1 MYYKVLILQLCVL
14 SSEERRGRRTD
25 RAVELNRLPFRGYP
39 SAPIICKNVAILS
52 GFAYNRGMASLDKYL
67 DGLLS
72 RGRACFSREE
82 ALTALGLSSEAFIA
96 AAARLARKHR
106 LAIPRR
112 GFYLILRPEDL
123 VTGAPDPVRWID
135 PLMNYLGLDYRISL
149 LRAAAFHGSSH
160 QAAMVFQVIVPKQLR
175 AFEIGR
181 HRLQFIYQIPAAFSK
196 TNRPDWLAQMKSEA
210 GFAKVAGVELTLLD
224 SARYFHKAAGI
235 GGVAQIAKD
244 LGARADPSKLA
255 KAAASYENSAVR
267 RLGYLLD
274 RSGHARQAKALEPF
288 ARKAKS
294 MKPLNPS
301 VKQFSESLA
310 RLSEK
315 DSKWM
320 LMVNEP
326 LEIDY

>member
-1 MYYKVLILQLCVL
+1 MCEPPVIYQNLVFL
-14 SSEERRGRRTD
+14 SI
-25 RAVELNRLPFRGYP
+25 Y
-39 SAPIICKNVAILS
+39 
-52 GFAYNRGMASLDKYL
+52 AYNWGMASLDKYL
-67 DGLLS
+67 DEQLS
-72 RGRACFSREE
+72 HGRAYFSREE
-82 ALTALGLSSEAFIA
+82 AVKALGLSSEAFVA

-106 LAIPRR
+106 LATPRR
-112 GFYLILRPEDL
+112 GFYLILRPEDR

-181 HRLQFIYQIPAAFSK
+181 HRLQFLYQSPDAFSK
-196 TNRPDWLAQMKSEA
+196 TNLPDWLGRMKSEA
-210 GFAKVAGVELTLLD
+210 GYAKVAGVELTLLD
-224 SARYFHKAAGI
+224 CARYFHQATGI

-244 LGARADPSKLA
+244 LGASADPRKLA
-255 KAAASYENSAVR
+255 KAAAAYENSAVR

-274 RSGHARQAKALEPF
+274 RSSHARQAKALEPF

-294 MKPLNPS
+294 LKPLDPS
-301 VKQFSESLA
+301 ARPLTESQADLH
-310 RLSEK
+310 EK

-320 LMVNEP
+320 LVINEP
-326 LEIDY
+326 VEIDF

>member
-1 MYYKVLILQLCVL
+1 VHISNL
-14 SSEERRGRRTD
+14 SAKPFTAYSRFRTSP
-25 RAVELNRLPFRGYP
+25 V
-39 SAPIICKNVAILS
+39 ICKDLVFLS
-52 GFAYNRGMASLDKYL
+52 FFAYNWGMASLDKYL
-67 DGLLS
+67 DEQLS
-72 RGRACFSREE
+72 RGRAYFSREE
-82 ALTALGLSSEAFIA
+82 ALEALGLSSEAFIA
-96 AAARLARKHR
+96 AAARLAKKHR
-106 LAIPRR
+106 LAAPRR
-112 GFYLILRPEDL
+112 GFYLILRPEDQ

-181 HRLQFIYQIPAAFSK
+181 HRLQFIYQAPAAFSK
-196 TNRPDWLAQMKSEA
+196 TNLSNWLGRMKSEA

-244 LGARADPSKLA
+244 LGANADPRKLA
-255 KAAASYENSAVR
+255 KAAVAYENSAVR

-274 RSGHARQAKALEPF
+274 RTGHARQANALEPF

-294 MKPLNPS
+294 MKPLDPS
-301 VKQFSESLA
+301 VKPLIESLA
-310 RLSEK
+310 DVHEK
-315 DSKWM
+315 DSRWM
-320 LMVNEP
+320 LVINEP
-326 LEIDY
+326 VEIDF